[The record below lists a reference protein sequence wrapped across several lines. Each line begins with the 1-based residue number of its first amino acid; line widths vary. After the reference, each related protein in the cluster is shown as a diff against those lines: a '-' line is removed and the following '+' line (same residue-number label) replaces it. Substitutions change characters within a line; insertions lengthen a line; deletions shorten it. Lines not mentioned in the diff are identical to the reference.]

1 MKPTAKIRPKVSRPS
16 GSPVPQSLIHPAML
30 DTLPIGVVRL
40 DSRLRILSVNVEAAR
55 LLGQSADC
63 CLSKLLHEV
72 LSQQSRTSSRNIV
85 TRIQGSLPDRRPI
98 QAAHTMLVDPAYEV
112 HPVEW
117 SYVPLDAGE
126 DYGGV
131 LSAARPDSRERA
143 AARERS
149 PGACGRRKSVA
160 HYRDGL
166 RRESRLR
173 ESRDD
178 AAAAEVWLC
187 GRRISRRVPR

>member
-131 LSAARPDSRERA
+131 LTLRDLTREKSCSKRTVAWRMWQKKVRCPLSRWT
-143 AARERS
+143 
-149 PGACGRRKSVA
+149 PT
-160 HYRDGL
+160 
-166 RRESRLR
+166 
-173 ESRDD
+173 
-178 AAAAEVWLC
+178 
-187 GRRISRRVPR
+187 RISSTRIPR